1 MLTPLQSAV
10 QITAETVEQH
20 AELPIPAWTYGV
32 GIMAVL
38 LLMMFV
44 TLAFMNL
51 GNRHEAVEEH
61 ADPHKSFPDEQ
72 HHPNVE
78 EKSHH

>member
-1 MLTPLQSAV
+1 MLTSLQSAV
-10 QITAETVEQH
+10 QITAETAERHV
-20 AELPIPAWTYGV
+20 ELPVPAWVYGV
-32 GIMAVL
+32 GIMVVL
-38 LLMMFV
+38 IVMMFV

-72 HHPNVE
+72 HRGHGE
-78 EKSHH
+78 EKSHS

>member
-1 MLTPLQSAV
+1 MLTSLQSAV
-10 QITAETVEQH
+10 RITAETVEQH
-20 AELPIPAWTYGV
+20 VELPVPAWVYGA
-32 GIMAVL
+32 GIMAAL

-61 ADPHKSFPDEQ
+61 VDPHKSFPDEQ
-72 HHPNVE
+72 HHGHGE
-78 EKSHH
+78 EKSHS